1 MMESIKNSG
10 NITNNNLQKR
20 IKPFLSRCY
29 KKKFYIY
36 YNHPV
41 SGKRTK
47 LSTKTK
53 VRSEAEIILRRF
65 QLQNGL
71 DSTAITFSANK
82 KISELWELLYQSKS
96 NILAASTISLYK
108 LAFDHFIRLI
118 GDKPLSTI
126 TRFECDKFINY
137 LIADRVK
144 SIVKNKSK
152 NTVNIYFR
160 NMRAAFNLA
169 VEYGMIISNPFKS
182 MKELSTPENTRP
194 RISYEE
200 LEALFKVI
208 DNEQF
213 LRIAKFAILTGMRLG
228 EITHLQWGDIDF
240 TNKIIHIR
248 NKADYS
254 TKTRKDRKIPLID
267 QIYDII
273 IVPQAGNILDLRA
286 KEHYVFGKENGERY
300 SKGYISHKFKGYVR
314 KAKINEKICFHSSRH
329 TTGSI
334 LAKTKIPLRLLQSL
348 LGHSSQTTTALY
360 MHTDVEDLRYYMEK
374 VDFGNL
380 INKKNG

>member
-1 MMESIKNSG
+1 MTETVKNSG
-10 NITNNNLQKR
+10 NITNINLLQKR

-41 SGKRTK
+41 SGKITK
-47 LSTKTK
+47 LSTKTI
-53 VRSEAEIILRRF
+53 VRSEAEIIFRRF

-71 DSTAITFSANK
+71 DTTAITFSANK
-82 KISELWELLYQSKS
+82 KISELRELLYQSKS

-118 GDKPLSTI
+118 GDKPLSSI
-126 TRFECDKFINY
+126 TRFECDKFIND
-137 LIADRVK
+137 LIADMGK
-144 SIVKNKSK
+144 SKVNNRSK

-169 VEYGMIISNPFKS
+169 VEYGMVTSNPFKS
-182 MKELSTPENTRP
+182 MKELPTPENARP

-200 LEALFKVI
+200 LEELFKVI
-208 DNEQF
+208 DNELM

-228 EITHLQWGDIDF
+228 EIIHLQWEDIDF
-240 TNKIIHIR
+240 TYKIIHVK
-248 NKADYS
+248 NKSGHS
-254 TKTRKDRKIPLID
+254 TKSRKDRKIPLTD
-267 QIYDII
+267 QIHNII
-273 IVPQAGNILDLRA
+273 RVPQSGKILDMEA

-314 KAKINEKICFHSSRH
+314 KAKINDKICFHSNRH
-329 TTGSI
+329 TTGTI
-334 LAKTKIPLRLLQSL
+334 LAKSNLPLKLLQSL

-360 MHTDVEDLRYYMEK
+360 MHTDVEDLRYYLNK
-374 VDFGNL
+374 IDFG
-380 INKKNG
+380 INIL

>member
-1 MMESIKNSG
+1 MMESIKNSE

-65 QLQNGL
+65 QLQNGI
-71 DSTAITFSANK
+71 DTTAITFSANK

-96 NILAASTISLYK
+96 NVLAASTISLYK

-126 TRFECDKFINY
+126 TRFECDKFIND

-144 SIVKNKSK
+144 SIVNNKSK

-169 VEYGMIISNPFKS
+169 VEYGIITTNPFKS
-182 MKELSTPENTRP
+182 MKELLTPENARP

-208 DNEQF
+208 DNELM

-228 EITHLQWGDIDF
+228 EIIHLQWEDIDF
-240 TNKIIHIR
+240 KYKIIHVK
-248 NKADYS
+248 NKSGHS
-254 TKTRKDRKIPLID
+254 TKSRKDRKIPLTD
-267 QIYDII
+267 QIHNII
-273 IVPQAGNILDLRA
+273 RVPQAGKILDLEA

-314 KAKINEKICFHSSRH
+314 KAKINDKICFHSNRH
-329 TTGSI
+329 TTGTI
-334 LAKTKIPLRLLQSL
+334 LAKSNLPLKLLQSL

-360 MHTDVEDLRYYMEK
+360 MHTDVEDLRYYLNK
-374 VDFGNL
+374 IDFG
-380 INKKNG
+380 INIK